1 MTSFDTTPRM
11 AALIR
16 GRIGA
21 MSPAERISIAL
32 QMNATARRIVL
43 ASLPAGLP
51 DTEVRRLLCQ
61 RLYGDVAGLVYP
73 CE

>member
-1 MTSFDTTPRM
+1 MNDTTPRM
-11 AALIR
+11 AALIT
-16 GRIGA
+16 GRFGA

-61 RLYGDVAGLVYP
+61 RLYGDVVRLAYP
-73 CE
+73 RE